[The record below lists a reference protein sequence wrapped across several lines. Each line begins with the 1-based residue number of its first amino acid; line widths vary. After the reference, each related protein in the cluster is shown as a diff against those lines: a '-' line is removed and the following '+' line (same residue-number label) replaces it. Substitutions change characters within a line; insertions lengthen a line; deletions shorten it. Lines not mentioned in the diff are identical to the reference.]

1 MLTSVQRA
9 DAEDIRRPADLAGPS
24 RLTGYRLA
32 GRCLQPD
39 GHATLGDVEIRLVLD
54 GIDPP
59 TGHLHAMDGP
69 DNTSGLGAQIAFA
82 GWLGLLRALYS
93 VTDGPGNPVI
103 GAT

>member
-1 MLTSVQRA
+1 
-9 DAEDIRRPADLAGPS
+9 
-24 RLTGYRLA
+24 
-32 GRCLQPD
+32 
-39 GHATLGDVEIRLVLD
+39 
-54 GIDPP
+54 
-59 TGHLHAMDGP
+59 MDGP